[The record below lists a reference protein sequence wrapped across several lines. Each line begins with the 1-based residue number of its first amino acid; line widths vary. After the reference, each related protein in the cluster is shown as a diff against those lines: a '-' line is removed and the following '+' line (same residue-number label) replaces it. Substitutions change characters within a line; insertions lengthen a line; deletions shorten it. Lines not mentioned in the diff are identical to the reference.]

1 VVVAEPRVKSCVL
14 VFLLCLEK
22 CFKLLVSP
30 SLFYLVC
37 ESCGLGSHRF
47 DTHSSG
53 SSLGQDI
60 RKNLSLLHAIC
71 VTIYLI

>member
-1 VVVAEPRVKSCVL
+1 VVEAEPQVKLCVL
-14 VFLLCLEK
+14 VFLRSALNCW
-22 CFKLLVSP
+22 LVH
-30 SLFYLVC
+30 LRFYLVC

-53 SSLGQDI
+53 SFLGQDI
-60 RKNLSLLHAIC
+60 RKNLSLLRAIR

>member
-1 VVVAEPRVKSCVL
+1 VCSCVL
-14 VFLLCLEK
+14 VVFLRSVLNCWLVYLC
-22 CFKLLVSP
+22 
-30 SLFYLVC
+30 FYLMC

-53 SSLGQDI
+53 SSSGQDI
-60 RKNLSLLHAIC
+60 RKNVSLLRAIR